1 MWDVLCRAGNIHRPT
16 AKPVT
21 CSVAEFVASRQ
32 GEELLMALI
41 LDFFLKGE
49 TSVHATAASPKE
61 GNEEGSENDHG
72 VPSSKKIQG
81 ERGGGA
87 ALKEN
92 VCQVVSLKKY
102 L

>member
-1 MWDVLCRAGNIHRPT
+1 MGDVLSRVGNRPT
-16 AKPVT
+16 AKPVM
-21 CSVAEFVASRQ
+21 CSVAEFVGCRSGQ
-32 GEELLMALI
+32 ELLMALI

-49 TSVHATAASPKE
+49 ISVHGTAASPKE

-72 VPSSKKIQG
+72 VPSSKKMQG

-92 VCQVVSLKKY
+92 VCQVVSLKKSP
-102 L
+102 

>member
-1 MWDVLCRAGNIHRPT
+1 MGNTHRPT

-21 CSVAEFVASRQ
+21 CSMAEFVVSKS
-32 GEELLMALI
+32 GKELLTALI
-41 LDFFLKGE
+41 LDFFFVFLLKGE
-49 TSVHATAASPKE
+49 TLVHGTAASPKE

-72 VPSSKKIQG
+72 VPSSKKMQG

-92 VCQVVSLKKY
+92 VCQVVLLKRSL
-102 L
+102 

>member
-1 MWDVLCRAGNIHRPT
+1 MFSLGW
-16 AKPVT
+16 VT
-21 CSVAEFVASRQ
+21 CTDQVPNLLHAQCLNLYFPSQ
-32 GEELLMALI
+32 DKELLTVLI
-41 LDFFLKGE
+41 MDFFLKGE
-49 TSVHATAASPKE
+49 TSVHGTAASPKE

-72 VPSSKKIQG
+72 VPSSKKMQG

-92 VCQVVSLKKY
+92 VCQVVSLKKS